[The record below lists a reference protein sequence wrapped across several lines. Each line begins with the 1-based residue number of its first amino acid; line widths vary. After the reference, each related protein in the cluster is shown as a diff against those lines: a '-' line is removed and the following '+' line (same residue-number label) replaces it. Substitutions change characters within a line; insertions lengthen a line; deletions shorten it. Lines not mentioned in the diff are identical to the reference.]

1 MTTQAVPPKI
11 KSAPSLGFFAVIVL
25 GAAFL
30 GVAAVVFFF
39 NPSSYGFYPICLFHQ
54 LTGLNCPGC
63 GATRSFYALLHG
75 HFQQAIKDNAL
86 FVLSLA
92 ATAIRGAWIVQRKF
106 SGKMVGQFF
115 PTKWL
120 WPILIVAIVFS
131 VLRNL
136 PEFSFLSP

>member
-30 GVAAVVFFF
+30 VVATVVFFF
-39 NPSSYGFYPICLFHQ
+39 NPSRYGFYPICLFHQ

-63 GATRSFYALLHG
+63 GATRSFCALLHG
-75 HFQQAIKDNAL
+75 HFQQAVKDNAL
-86 FVLSLA
+86 FVFSLA
-92 ATAIRGAWIVQRKF
+92 ATAIRGAWVVQQKF

-120 WPILIVAIVFS
+120 WPVLIVAIVFA